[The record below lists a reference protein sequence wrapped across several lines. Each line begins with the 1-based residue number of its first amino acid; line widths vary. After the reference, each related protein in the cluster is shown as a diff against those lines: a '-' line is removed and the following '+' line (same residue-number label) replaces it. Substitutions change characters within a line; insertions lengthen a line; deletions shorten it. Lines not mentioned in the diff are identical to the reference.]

1 MTVSLALR
9 ALFRNKKSVIGL
21 SILTGLTLVLLL
33 GPLLIPYSA
42 DQMGVAIPLRPP
54 TWKHLMGTDLFGRDL
69 LVRVLTGG
77 KVSVGVAALVTLLS
91 VGIGAPLGLV
101 SGYFGGLVDAVVS
114 RVVDVIFAFPW
125 LLMGLTV
132 GAILGPGTATVIV
145 SLSIVYAP
153 QVARLVRSSVLV
165 TRELDYITAARAVGG
180 NDFYVMLKHVL
191 PNSFAP
197 LLVQSSLI
205 LGFGILAEAG
215 ISYLGLGIQ
224 PPTPSWGLLLAD
236 ARNQITTSPYLSV
249 FPGVAIVIAVLGFNL
264 LGDGIRDV
272 LDPRMKDQ

>member
-1 MTVSLALR
+1 MSPLLALR
-9 ALFRNKKSVIGL
+9 SFLRNKKAVAGL
-21 SILTGLTLVLLL
+21 GILAVLAAVVFL
-33 GPLLIPYSA
+33 GPLLIPYA
-42 DQMGVAIPLRPP
+42 PDQMGVAPPLKRP
-54 TWKHLMGTDLFGRDL
+54 TWPHLMGTDLFGRDL
-69 LVRVLTGG
+69 LVRVLVGG
-77 KVSVGVAALVTLLS
+77 RVSVSVSAVVTLLA
-91 VGIGAPLGLV
+91 VGIGTPIGLI
-101 SGYFGGLVDAVVS
+101 SGYFGGTVDAVFS

-132 GAILGPGTATVIV
+132 GAILGPGATTVIV
-145 SLSIVYAP
+145 SLAIVYAP

-180 NDFYVMLKHVL
+180 NDFYIMFRHVL
-191 PNSFAP
+191 PNSLAP

-236 ARNQITTSPYLSV
+236 ARNQMTTSPYLSI

-264 LGDGIRDV
+264 LGDGIRDA